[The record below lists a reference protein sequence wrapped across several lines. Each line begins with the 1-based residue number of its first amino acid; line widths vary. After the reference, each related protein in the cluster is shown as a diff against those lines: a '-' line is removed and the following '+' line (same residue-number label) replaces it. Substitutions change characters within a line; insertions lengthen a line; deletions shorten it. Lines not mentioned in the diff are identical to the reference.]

1 MRSNVTP
8 GTNLALFC
16 IQNLKNKQKKQN
28 MEKLLIRVIKQ
39 TRRVHRLDKAIKIF
53 GFNIT
58 DFTTYE

>member
-1 MRSNVTP
+1 M
-8 GTNLALFC
+8 ALFC